1 MQFCCGSLGK
11 EKLGAGSR
19 VFEEKSEVEEQVPW
33 LRNIVISGHAGYDR
47 QLIPSKTFHGSV
59 WARELQQTA
68 RNAFN
73 AREPFKRCSHLS
85 ENLF

>member
-1 MQFCCGSLGK
+1 MQFCCGSLGR

-47 QLIPSKTFHGSV
+47 QLIPSKTFHCSGV
-59 WARELQQTA
+59 GQWASTNGA
-68 RNAFN
+68 
-73 AREPFKRCSHLS
+73 
-85 ENLF
+85 

>member
-1 MQFCCGSLGK
+1 MQFCCGSLGR

-47 QLIPSKTFHGSV
+47 QLIPSKTFH
-59 WARELQQTA
+59 
-68 RNAFN
+68 
-73 AREPFKRCSHLS
+73 CSGVGQGTS
-85 ENLF
+85 TNGA